1 MSETI
6 IPTATMRRGQ
16 LVERF
21 GVPENLPSDL
31 ENFTWPKEY
40 AKRLAE
46 AAKVADALYEAHE
59 AWTAA
64 HEEFEDVAPAADQS
78 ALEAAIRAG
87 EPDPGT
93 PATDA
98 ADRAEHVAWTRL
110 QLALDDARNAT
121 YKDVLRDYLR
131 EQVEH
136 LAAHELTREQAHA
149 EATRKA
155 AELMAEVEQGSNKPG
170 HASATMKQYVAERWS
185 EDDDTDTL
193 LVARDGDSDSRRRAI
208 TERNAAIL
216 ARWRRE
222 VNSEPEPAYDI
233 TTAKA
238 TELGAAVAYGSPTA
252 AAELRRRKATPAT
265 A

>member
-6 IPTATMRRGQ
+6 IPTAAMRRGEIVQ
-16 LVERF
+16 RQA
-21 GVPENLPSDL
+21 VPENLPDEL
-31 ENFTWPKEY
+31 ANFTWPKEY

-46 AAKVADALYEAHE
+46 VAKVADALYEAHE

-64 HEEFEDVAPAADQS
+64 HEEFEDVAPGADQS

-110 QLALDDARNAT
+110 QLALDDARNTT

-136 LAAHELTREQAHA
+136 LASHELTREQAHA

-170 HASATMKQYVAERWS
+170 RASTVMKQYVAERWS
-185 EDDDTDTL
+185 EQDDTDSL
-193 LVARDGDSDSRRRAI
+193 IVVQEGDGLSRRTAI
-208 TERNAAIL
+208 EQRNAAIL

-222 VNSEPEPAYDI
+222 ANGEPEPAYDI
-233 TTAKA
+233 TEAKA
-238 TELGAAVAYGSPTA
+238 SELGAAVAYGSPVA
-252 AAELRRRKATPAT
+252 AAELRRRKAAAT